1 MTTIIVCVVV
11 FIGFSVLFIQF
22 VRGAVRMNR
31 QEEMVYQD
39 VPEVEFEEI
48 ESNQKPIT
56 VGDVYLYF
64 KGNGYLKECQ
74 KGNFK
79 FSASRLKV
87 LIKHPELYDV
97 DINNLEAAT
106 TVGGVGNKVY
116 ELIKHLVT
124 KYKEENA
131 INL

>member
-1 MTTIIVCVVV
+1 MTTIILCVGMFV
-11 FIGFSVLFIQF
+11 ILGILFIEF
-22 VRGAVRMNR
+22 VRGAARMNR

-87 LIKHPELYDV
+87 LIRHPELYDV

>member
-11 FIGFSVLFIQF
+11 SIVFLALYLF
-22 VRGAVRMNR
+22 VRGAAKANR
-31 QEEMVYQD
+31 QEEMIYQN

-74 KGNFK
+74 KGNYK

-87 LIKHPELYDV
+87 LIKNEELHGV
-97 DINNLEAAT
+97 DINHPEAAT
-106 TVGGVGNKVY
+106 IVNGVGEKVY
-116 ELIKHLVT
+116 DLIKHLVT

>member
-11 FIGFSVLFIQF
+11 SIVFLALYLF
-22 VRGAVRMNR
+22 VRGAAKANR
-31 QEEMVYQD
+31 QEEMVYQN

-64 KGNGYLKECQ
+64 KENGYLKECQ

-116 ELIKHLVT
+116 DLIKHLVT

-131 INL
+131 INP

>member
-1 MTTIIVCVVV
+1 MTTIILCVVV
-11 FIGFSVLFIQF
+11 FVVLGILFIEF
-22 VRGAVRMNR
+22 VRDAVRMNR
-31 QEEMVYQD
+31 QEEMVYQG
-39 VPEVEFEEI
+39 VTEVEFEEI

-131 INL
+131 INF

>member
-1 MTTIIVCVVV
+1 MTTFIICVVV
-11 FIGFSVLFIQF
+11 FIVFSALFIQF
-22 VRGAVRMNR
+22 IRGAVRMNR

-56 VGDVYLYF
+56 IGDVYLYF

>member
-1 MTTIIVCVVV
+1 MTTFIICVVV
-11 FIGFSVLFIQF
+11 FIVFSALFIQF
-22 VRGAVRMNR
+22 IRGAVRMNR

>member
-1 MTTIIVCVVV
+1 MTTFIICVVV
-11 FIGFSVLFIQF
+11 FIVFSALFIQF
-22 VRGAVRMNR
+22 IRGAVRMNR

-74 KGNFK
+74 KGNYK

-87 LIKHPELYDV
+87 LIKNEELYGV
-97 DINNLEAAT
+97 NINHLEAAT
-106 TVGGVGNKVY
+106 IVNGVGKKVY
-116 ELIKHLVT
+116 DLIKHLVT

>member
-11 FIGFSVLFIQF
+11 FIVFSVLFIQF
-22 VRGAVRMNR
+22 IRDTVRMNR

-39 VPEVEFEEI
+39 VPDVEFEEI

>member
-1 MTTIIVCVVV
+1 MTTIILYVVMFV
-11 FIGFSVLFIQF
+11 ILGILFIEF
-22 VRGAVRMNR
+22 VRGAARMNR

-116 ELIKHLVT
+116 DLIKHLVT

>member
-1 MTTIIVCVVV
+1 MTTIILCVVMFV
-11 FIGFSVLFIQF
+11 ILGILFIEF
-22 VRGAVRMNR
+22 VRGAARMNR

-116 ELIKHLVT
+116 DLIKHLVT